1 MQLLFAQLQL
11 IFGWPFER
19 TGLPIA
25 IKATALAKS
34 GKRALQLLFAQLF
47 SRLRETNPARQS
59 ATVKSGMQA
68 KPNKT
73 ARERSERGHTGTER

>member
-1 MQLLFAQLQL
+1 M
-11 IFGWPFER
+11 
-19 TGLPIA
+19 
-25 IKATALAKS
+25 
-34 GKRALQLLFAQLF
+34 QLLFAQLF

-73 ARERSERGHTGTER
+73 ARERSERGRTGTER

>member
-1 MQLLFAQLQL
+1 MDGPSNCYKSNCSREKRKKSL
-11 IFGWPFER
+11 
-19 TGLPIA
+19 A
-25 IKATALAKS
+25 IS
-34 GKRALQLLFAQLF
+34 FAQLF

-73 ARERSERGHTGTER
+73 ARERSERGRTGTER